1 MTPQDETE
9 HETEPEPE
17 IATESKS
24 SGKGVAALIL
34 AAGAGTRMGG
44 PKALLEFHG
53 RLLVERAIDAA
64 RAGGC
69 TRIAVVLG
77 AASERIRQRADL
89 RGTRIVV
96 NQDWN
101 EGIGSSLRAG
111 LTQLAQDSESV
122 SEESGRVTA
131 DAALVLLIDQPL
143 VGADAVRAVL
153 GAWQDGARLAAAS
166 YGGRRGHPVLLG
178 REHWAAAARDAIGDV
193 GARAFLAAHAAQLV
207 LVPCDAIADP
217 RDLDVPADLNL

>member
-1 MTPQDETE
+1 MTAEDEGVDKEAGT
-9 HETEPEPE
+9 
-17 IATESKS
+17 
-24 SGKGVAALIL
+24 GVAALIL

-44 PKALLEFHG
+44 PKALLEFRG
-53 RLLVERAIDAA
+53 RLLIERAIDSA

-69 TRIAVVLG
+69 GQVMAVLG
-77 AASERIRQRADL
+77 AAAGEVQRRADL
-89 RGTRIVV
+89 RGARVVV
-96 NQDWN
+96 NQGWN

-111 LTQLAQDSESV
+111 LAELTRDTEV
-122 SEESGRVTA
+122 DETETA
-131 DAALVLLIDQPL
+131 AVDASLVLLVDQPL

-153 GAWQDGARLAAAS
+153 GAWRAGARLAAAS

-178 REHWAAAARDAIGDV
+178 REHWSAAAREAAGDV

-207 LVPCDAIADP
+207 FVPCDAIADP